1 MRDPIFDLHDPGGIR
16 THNLCLRQNIA
27 LSIELQ
33 GHGVKLE
40 ILIFKMWNFLRP
52 VDKLSSIF

>member
-16 THNLCLRQNIA
+16 THNLYLRQNSA
-27 LSIELQ
+27 LSVELQ

-40 ILIFKMWNFLRP
+40 NLIFKM
-52 VDKLSSIF
+52 

>member
-16 THNLCLRQNIA
+16 THNLYLRQNSA
-27 LSIELQ
+27 LSVELQ

-40 ILIFKMWNFLRP
+40 NLVFKM
-52 VDKLSSIF
+52 